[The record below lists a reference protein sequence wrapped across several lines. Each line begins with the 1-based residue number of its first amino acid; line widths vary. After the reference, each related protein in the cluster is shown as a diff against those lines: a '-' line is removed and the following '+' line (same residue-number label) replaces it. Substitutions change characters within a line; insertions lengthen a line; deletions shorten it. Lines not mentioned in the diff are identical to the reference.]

1 MLLQTRNHRTCKK
14 EDVINDMQKRRRNH
28 TLFLQRHVKRHMQQA
43 QGITV
48 TKSDEKTQG
57 VTVYKKER
65 HAQQAQAVTVTNS
78 NQKSQ
83 GVTVTKKKHKDD
95 LEWSWRTMPRWTQE
109 TVTKSNEK
117 TQGVTVYKK
126 RLQKLTKRHK
136 A

>member
-1 MLLQTRNHRTCKK
+1 
-14 EDVINDMQKRRRNH
+14 
-28 TLFLQRHVKRHMQQA
+28 MQQA
-43 QGITV
+43 QGITA

-95 LEWSWRTMPRWTQE
+95 LECH
-109 TVTKSNEK
+109 
-117 TQGVTVYKK
+117 GGHKK
-126 RLQKLTKRHK
+126 RLQKVTKRHK